1 MFPVCDTMKKTGK
14 WGIIMNGLE
23 RNVAR
28 LFSNEGKLFAMAM
41 DLPQC
46 GLVDGL
52 EDPVSVIRARKDSKL
67 DAFLINPGVARL
79 AEKELLHKKII
90 LRTSANEAL
99 EAAHFHCMMETE
111 VNQP

>member
-1 MFPVCDTMKKTGK
+1 
-14 WGIIMNGLE
+14 MNGLE

-52 EDPVSVIRARKDSKL
+52 VYDIIR
-67 DAFLINPGVARL
+67 
-79 AEKELLHKKII
+79 
-90 LRTSANEAL
+90 
-99 EAAHFHCMMETE
+99 
-111 VNQP
+111 